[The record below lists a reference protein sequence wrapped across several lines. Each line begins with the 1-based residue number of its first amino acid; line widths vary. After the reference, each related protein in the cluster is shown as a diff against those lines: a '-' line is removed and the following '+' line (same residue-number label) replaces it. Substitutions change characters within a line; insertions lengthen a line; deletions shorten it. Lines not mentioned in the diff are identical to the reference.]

1 MAKLTDALISTLLK
15 LGAAGE
21 MKGFKT
27 DITIPGED
35 KESEPIK
42 ITITAE
48 SLKISMA
55 KGE

>member
-1 MAKLTDALISTLLK
+1 MKITDALITTLLK

-27 DITIPGED
+27 DIVVPGESPD
-35 KESEPIK
+35 REP
-42 ITITAE
+42 ITITISAE

-55 KGE
+55 KE